1 MLKIDIKCRW
11 FVKLV
16 LSVALIS
23 LYLLLTPALSPAE
36 LPCFTDHWPYERSD
50 LRPDP
55 QLVRG
60 KLANGLRYIIKK
72 NHKPENRVAV
82 YLDVRAGSFQESDD
96 QRGLAHFLEHMMF
109 NGSDHFPPGTLVDY
123 FQSIGMGFGNDVNAH
138 TSYDETVY
146 RLILPDGSKEDLQK
160 GLQVMADYARG
171 ALLLESEIDR
181 ERGVILAEK
190 RARDSASYRAR
201 IATTSFAFR
210 GTRLPERRVIGLEE
224 VLKKAD
230 RQLLKSYYDAW
241 YRPENM
247 VLAIVGDII
256 PSEAEVLLNSAL
268 SDLRGSGPRA
278 DCPEFGSLTH
288 KGTEPFYHY
297 EPEIGKTEIGIE
309 TLWDILPENDS
320 VALKKRELTRYI
332 GTKIMRYR
340 LQKLSEKPDVP
351 FTQARYYYGDIADHI
366 GYGSFS
372 AQTDADNWQKSLT
385 SINNAL
391 KQVIVFGFSE
401 KEMTRAKKEIIAT
414 FDASVLKEKSEDS
427 THIARKIIRHIN
439 SNRVYQSAEQEQ
451 ELYTPLVE
459 KVTLNEINREFRKIW
474 GHDSRLISVT
484 GDVQLGENADRNI
497 LSAFQSSV
505 QQPVSAY
512 NENSIKSFPYLS
524 LPENVSSYR
533 EQDLSAEFDIER
545 LVFDN
550 GLILNLKNT
559 DFSKNSLL
567 LSVNFGQGKLQEPL
581 PGMAMLADSVINK
594 SGTGA
599 LTKSAF
605 DAALAG
611 SSVDLHFRIGESSYL
626 WAGSSLKKDFDLLL
640 QALYTLLLDPG
651 FREDVFDSV
660 MTNTE
665 QMYNMLGR
673 DIGGAMPLKV
683 QSFLASGNPHFGL
696 PSWNNVASI
705 DYKHLS
711 GWVKK
716 IIPSDGLEISV
727 VGDFK
732 REQVVEGIKK
742 YFSGLE
748 LRKDQHIEPTTVV
761 FPEGHEIEIE
771 VQTSIEKSLV
781 FVSWPT
787 EDFRNITRT
796 RRFHIL
802 AAVFEDR
809 LRKVI
814 REKLGAT
821 YSPVVYSS
829 NSKTYKGY
837 GFLAAKMVVKP
848 GEEEKILK
856 EILYLAE
863 ELRLEGITEE
873 ELERAREPMVT
884 SIGDSLMSNNYWLY
898 SVISLSSRYPEQLKW
913 PQTILNDYSTISKEE
928 INLLAKKYLNNTKSA
943 TALVRPE
950 RE

>member
-1 MLKIDIKCRW
+1 MLKIDNMCRC

-16 LSVALIS
+16 SAVVLIVLPMLFTPTLSL
-23 LYLLLTPALSPAE
+23 AE
-36 LPCFTDHWPYERSD
+36 LPCFTNHWPYEVSD
-50 LRPDP
+50 IEPDP

-60 KLANGLRYIIKK
+60 KLANGLRYIVKT
-72 NHKPENRVAV
+72 NNKPKNRVAI
-82 YLDVRAGSFQESDD
+82 YLDVRAGSFQEGDR

-109 NGSDHFPPGTLVDY
+109 NGSNHFPPGTLVDY
-123 FQSIGMGFGNDVNAH
+123 FQSIGMGFGSDVNAH

-146 RLILPDGSKEDLQK
+146 HLILPDGSKEDIEK

-190 RARDSASYRAR
+190 RARDSASYRTR
-201 IATTSFAFR
+201 VATTSFAFR

-230 RQLLKSYYDAW
+230 RQLLKSYYDSW

-247 VLAIVGDII
+247 VLVIVGDII
-256 PSEAEVLLNSAL
+256 PSEAELLIKSAL
-268 SDLRGSGPRA
+268 SGLRGAGSRA

-288 KGTEPFYHY
+288 KGAEPFYHY
-297 EPEIGKTEIGIE
+297 EPELGKTEIGVE
-309 TLWDILPENDS
+309 ALWDILPEDDS
-320 VALKKRELTRYI
+320 VALKKKELTRYV

-351 FTQARYYYGDIADHI
+351 FTQASYYYGDIADHI

-391 KQVIVFGFSE
+391 KQVIAFGFSE
-401 KEMTRAKKEIIAT
+401 KEMARAKKEIIANL
-414 FDASVLKEKSEDS
+414 DASVLKEKSEDS

-451 ELYTPLVE
+451 EVYTPLVE
-459 KVTLNEINREFRKIW
+459 KITLDEINREFSKIW

-484 GDVQLGENADRNI
+484 GDVQLGERAGNKI
-497 LSAFQSSV
+497 LSVFQSSV
-505 QQPVSAY
+505 QQPVVAY
-512 NENSIKSFPYLS
+512 DENPLKSFPYLL

-533 EQDLSAEFDIER
+533 EQDLATEFDIER

-567 LSVNFGQGKLQEPL
+567 LSVNFGQGKLQEPV
-581 PGMAMLADSVINK
+581 PGMAMLAESIINK

-605 DAALAG
+605 DAALTG
-611 SSVDLHFRIGESSYL
+611 SSVDLHFRIGEASYL
-626 WAGSSLKKDFDLLL
+626 WTGSSLKKDFDLLL

-660 MTNTE
+660 MTNKE

-683 QSFLASGNPHFGL
+683 QSFLASGSPHFGL
-696 PSWNNVASI
+696 PPWNNVASVN
-705 DYKHLS
+705 YKHLS
-711 GWVKK
+711 EWVKT
-716 IIPSDGLEISV
+716 ITPGNGLEISV

-732 REQVVEGIKK
+732 RAQVVAGITK
-742 YFSGLE
+742 YFSGLD
-748 LRKDQHIEPTTVV
+748 LKKDKQVEPSIVV
-761 FPEGHEIEIE
+761 FPDGQEIEVD

-796 RRFHIL
+796 RRFHLL

-821 YSPVVYSS
+821 YSPEVYSS

-837 GFLAAKMVVKP
+837 GYLAAKMVVKP

-856 EILYLAE
+856 EILNLAE
-863 ELRLEGITEE
+863 ELRIEGVTEE

-913 PQTILNDYSTISKEE
+913 PQTILNDYSTISKRE
-928 INLLAKKYLNNTKSA
+928 INILTKEYLNNTKCA